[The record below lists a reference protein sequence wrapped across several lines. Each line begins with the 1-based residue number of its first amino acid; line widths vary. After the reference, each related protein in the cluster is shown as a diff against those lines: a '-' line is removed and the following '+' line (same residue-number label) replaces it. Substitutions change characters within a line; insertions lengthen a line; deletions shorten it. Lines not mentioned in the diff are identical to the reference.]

1 MFLCFGKPIITLS
14 PYLWAMRWILAG
26 GATQC
31 SSKWKEEN
39 MVSRM
44 MDAGEGGREGGGA
57 CPLSPLDLG
66 GGGDVKLLE
75 ERVVG
80 SFFARQTGEE
90 YNKL

>member
-1 MFLCFGKPIITLS
+1 
-14 PYLWAMRWILAG
+14 MRAKVAG
-26 GATQC
+26 RG
-31 SSKWKEEN
+31 W
-39 MVSRM
+39 
-44 MDAGEGGREGGGA
+44 GA

-66 GGGDVKLLE
+66 SGGDVKLLE

>member
-1 MFLCFGKPIITLS
+1 
-14 PYLWAMRWILAG
+14 
-26 GATQC
+26 
-31 SSKWKEEN
+31 

-44 MDAGEGGREGGGA
+44 MDAGEGGREGGA

>member
-1 MFLCFGKPIITLS
+1 MFKQVEGRKHGLEDDGCGR
-14 PYLWAMRWILAG
+14 RWPG
-26 GATQC
+26 
-31 SSKWKEEN
+31 
-39 MVSRM
+39 
-44 MDAGEGGREGGGA
+44 GGGA